1 MAVSSVAV
9 ARAILVAALPGV
21 KVAQSTPNPIPAQF
35 IRVTRAGGGR
45 SRELDQP
52 RVLVECFA
60 TTTASAPDGP
70 AAEQLALNSYDALR
84 SAASAGPWAGGWVTG
99 WEGNSI
105 ADYPDPDQTK
115 HARWQFSGQLYL
127 LT

>member
-9 ARAILVAALPGV
+9 ARAVLVAALPGV
-21 KVAQSTPNPIPAQF
+21 KVAQSTPNPIPAKF
-35 IRVTRAGGGR
+35 VRITRRGGGR
-45 SRELDQP
+45 TRALDQP
-52 RVLVECFA
+52 RILVECFA
-60 TTTASAPDGP
+60 TTAASAPDGL
-70 AAEQLALNSYDALR
+70 AAEQLALDAYDALR
-84 SAASAGPWAGGWVTG
+84 NAASAGPWAGGWVTG
-99 WEGNSI
+99 WDGNTI